1 MPPTIEQLR
10 RYAVARSLF
19 PPTTLLDAAKKL
31 GGFIQADPLRAPAR
45 AQDLILRHRVKGYR
59 AGDLERQY
67 PELPLQ
73 EDFFINY
80 GFLIPELRAL
90 MHPRTARHS
99 WDEGRWER
107 ANSVLAE
114 VTRLGQAHPNEVDA
128 ALGQGAVKNW
138 FGGNSRLST
147 DLLDGLHYRGRLEVV
162 RRDNGTR
169 CYGLSPSWT
178 PHQDP
183 QAAMDQMAD
192 ALIQKYAPL
201 PAQSL
206 SGLINMLG
214 GAAPQWRELRR
225 TTTARAKARLNSIR
239 LDGIDWYWPAHED
252 PTQGWRIPSQVRLL
266 APFDPVVWDRRR
278 FELLWGW
285 AYRFEAY
292 TPAAKRVRGHY
303 ALPLLWRDQIVGW
316 ANASVK
322 SGQLQVECG
331 YVTGQA
337 PRQAG
342 FATALESELARLA
355 DFLQITNPSL
365 LDRQTQCDGSSDLPA
380 KR

>member
-1 MPPTIEQLR
+1 MPPTLEHLR

-19 PPTTLLDAAKKL
+19 PATTLLEAAKKL

-67 PELPLQ
+67 PSLPLQ

-80 GFLIPELRAL
+80 GFLTPELRAL
-90 MHPRTARHS
+90 MHPRTARNV
-99 WDEGRWER
+99 WDEGRWEL

-114 VTRLGQAHPNEVDA
+114 VARLGQAHPKDVDA

-147 DLLDGLHYRGRLEVV
+147 ELLDGLHYRGRLDVL

-169 CYGLSPSWT
+169 CYGLSQGWT
-178 PHQDP
+178 PHQNP
-183 QAAMDQMAD
+183 QTAMDLMAD

-201 PAQSL
+201 PSQSL
-206 SGLINMLG
+206 SMLINMLA
-214 GAAPQWRELRR
+214 GAAPQWRDLRR
-225 TTTARAKARLNSIR
+225 TTVDRAKARLASIK
-239 LDGIDWYWPAHED
+239 LDGTDWYWPAQED

-266 APFDPVVWDRRR
+266 APFDPLVWDRRR

-303 ALPLLWRDQIVGW
+303 ALPLLWRDQIIGW
-316 ANASVK
+316 ANASLK
-322 SGQLQVECG
+322 SGQLQLECG
-331 YVTGQA
+331 YVSAQSPLQT
-337 PRQAG
+337 G
-342 FATALESELARLA
+342 FAKALDSERAGLAQ
-355 DFLQITNPSL
+355 FLGVDPS
-365 LDRQTQCDGSSDLPA
+365 
-380 KR
+380 